1 MGHYEVACRSK
12 NIRGITTENSNSE
25 ITRRDNDRQS
35 TPDTLYNVNIFRIQ
49 EHHFKHN
56 NQKKDFRTQVIVNNN
71 LTDILADT
79 GAKISVCGTTEAEKW
94 NLIEKMYSSTT
105 KIKPYNSPPIP
116 ILGIARCAVTFGT
129 TSVPVQWHIIEG
141 SCEPVLS
148 GKCAEQLGI
157 IKFNSKPAVYQP
169 ICNDNNWKR

>member
-1 MGHYEVACRSK
+1 MC
-12 NIRGITTENSNSE
+12 
-25 ITRRDNDRQS
+25 
-35 TPDTLYNVNIFRIQ
+35 
-49 EHHFKHN
+49 
-56 NQKKDFRTQVIVNNN
+56 
-71 LTDILADT
+71 
-79 GAKISVCGTTEAEKW
+79 VCGATEAGKW
-94 NLIEKMYSSTT
+94 NLIEKMYSSNT

-169 ICNDNNWKR
+169 IAMITTGKDDLQEILKQYPQNFTGLGKMRDHQVKMHVDKSIKPIASPPRATPYHLQERVNTAIADMIANDVIEEHPNTEPARGSLTP